1 MGATDDIPTGVLQR
15 GEHVLWSSVA
25 PYRDPGRI
33 APDEAWPLFGKAAK
47 LITAALALFL
57 LAVLPDVWPLVETVL
72 IAAAVAMFA
81 WGVVTLLKS
90 PFFTR
95 AAHFSLVMY
104 APSYVSCVITDR
116 RVLLFN
122 NPAKGV
128 VSLDRSNLASPML
141 ETGEGTSAVMFS
153 SPHSPERYLF
163 ITDDFA
169 APIRLLSQATPSLH
183 GATP

>member
-15 GEHVLWSSVA
+15 GERVLWSSVT
-25 PYRDPGRI
+25 PYRDPEQL
-33 APDEAWPLFGKAAK
+33 APDESWPLFAKAAK
-47 LITAALALFL
+47 LFAAALALFL
-57 LAVLPDVWPLVETVL
+57 LAVLPEVWPVVETLL

-104 APSYVSCVITDR
+104 APSYVSCVITDQ

-128 VSLDRSNLASPML
+128 VSLQRSDLASPML

-153 SPHSPERYLF
+153 SPHFSERYLF
-163 ITDDFA
+163 ITEDFV